1 LDKKQVIGIILM
13 LLAVVFV
20 IKPSFSPEV
29 IPSLAGLFSAI
40 LAGFSYTI
48 IRYLNG
54 KVKSEI
60 NVFYFSLFT
69 YDDEFCKANFK

>member
-1 LDKKQVIGIILM
+1 M

-29 IPSLAGLFSAI
+29 IPSLAGLFSAV

-60 NVFYFSLFT
+60 NVFYFLTFISCLYFPT

>member
-1 LDKKQVIGIILM
+1 M

-20 IKPSFSPEV
+20 IKPSFSPEI
-29 IPSLAGLFSAI
+29 IPSLAGLFSAV

-60 NVFYFSLFT
+60 NVFYFSLFISYLHFPT